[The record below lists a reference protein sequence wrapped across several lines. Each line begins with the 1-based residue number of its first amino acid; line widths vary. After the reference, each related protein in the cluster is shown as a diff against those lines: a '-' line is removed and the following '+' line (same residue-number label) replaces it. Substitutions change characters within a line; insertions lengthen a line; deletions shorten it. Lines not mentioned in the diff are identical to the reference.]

1 MSLTIGVDVGGTK
14 VAAGV
19 VDGEGRVLAEER
31 RDTPALDADAVV
43 ETIVGV
49 IEALRE
55 RGKAP
60 DAGYRPDDI
69 EAVGL
74 AAPGFVDETRS
85 IVRLAPNIRGWRDR
99 ALKFDV
105 QEAIGLPT
113 VVENDASAAAW
124 AEYLSGAGRGE
135 DYLICITVG
144 TGVGGGIVAGGQ
156 LYRGRFGSAAEVGHM
171 KVEANGRPCPCGQ
184 RGCWE
189 QYASGNALVREARW
203 RAAESPDDAS
213 LLLARG
219 DGTPEGIDGVHITEA
234 ARAEDPVAIA
244 SFEAVGKWLGLGLAD
259 LAAILDPG
267 CFVIGGGVS
276 AAGDLLLGPTRRS
289 FIENLTGRGL
299 RPVAE
304 IRLAELGNDAGLV
317 GAAELA
323 RLR

>member
-1 MSLTIGVDVGGTK
+1 MTLTIGVDVGGTK

-19 VDGEGRVLAEER
+19 VDEEGRILAEER
-31 RDTPALDADAVV
+31 RETPAQDADAVV
-43 ETIVGV
+43 DTIVAV
-49 IEALRE
+49 IEELRKGVE
-55 RGKAP
+55 GS
-60 DAGYRPDDI
+60 YRPADI

-105 QEAIGLPT
+105 QEATGLPA
-113 VVENDASAAAW
+113 VVENDAAAAAW
-124 AEYLSGAGRGE
+124 AEHKRGAGQGE
-135 DYLICITVG
+135 DYLVCVTVG
-144 TGVGGGIVAGGQ
+144 TGVGGGIVSGGS

-171 KVEANGRPCPCGQ
+171 KVESNGRPCPCGQ
-184 RGCWE
+184 RGCFE

-203 RAAESPDDAS
+203 RATESPSEAS
-213 LLLARG
+213 LLLNMG
-219 DGTPEGIDGVHITEA
+219 DGTADGITGHDITEA
-234 ARAEDPVAIA
+234 ARQGDTVAIA
-244 SFEAVGKWLGLGLAD
+244 SFDAVGRWLGLGLAD
-259 LAAILDPG
+259 LAAVLDPG

-276 AAGDLLLGPTRRS
+276 EAGDLLLGPTRRAFAEMLS
-289 FIENLTGRGL
+289 GRGL

-304 IRLAELGNDAGLV
+304 IRPAQLGNDAGLV